1 MKPTLNEDP
10 FNAIAATL
18 ENQVKGLRAK
28 FDAFKALTLSVDTS
42 AEAGFGGKY
51 EEIKSE
57 VRKTCEQCTKMR
69 NTVSSVEQKR
79 EQFPHIDDRELE
91 SRKNVAERL
100 RVVSLSS
107 LGAAC
112 FFFLC
117 CLDLDKCLTFV
128 SGPIVYAAA
137 AALSLLSPS

>member
-10 FNAIAATL
+10 FNAIAGTL
-18 ENQVKGLRAK
+18 ETQVKNLRVK
-28 FDAFKALTLSVDTS
+28 FDAFKAHALSVDTS
-42 AEAGFGGKY
+42 SEPGFGGKY

-69 NTVSSVEQKR
+69 NSVSSVEQKR

-100 RVVSLSS
+100 RVVSRSHTHT
-107 LGAAC
+107 LGGVA
-112 FFFLC
+112 
-117 CLDLDKCLTFV
+117 V
-128 SGPIVYAAA
+128 
-137 AALSLLSPS
+137 